1 MQHHYHGTH
10 LLHPSYIVILA
21 TFKSKLYSIVNHCL
35 QWTVTCLF
43 SASASEETTLWRYT
57 KLYIIAYITG
67 MGESTRARG
76 RLRTAWSDD
85 IKDWTHL
92 STEEALQLTKDHA
105 AWTSV
110 AHHAAN
116 VRTSK

>member
-1 MQHHYHGTH
+1 MELTSCIR
-10 LLHPSYIVILA
+10 PIVILA
-21 TFKSKLYSIVNHCL
+21 TFKSKLHSLPIVDCNRGF
-35 QWTVTCLF
+35 T
-43 SASASEETTLWRYT
+43 ASASEDTTLWRYT

-67 MGESTRARG
+67 MAENIHGRG